1 MANAH
6 DNNVNEG
13 VEGEALTKDEFLQEP
28 NHDGNDRHDN
38 HNKHIP
44 HVHGRRGGVHLNRP
58 LVFEEESSEE
68 DTYARDVFRRDHDQE
83 GLAFGNQERKDYC
96 MKMDL
101 PSFNCLLQI
110 EEVLDWIIKVV
121 YEEES
126 SEEDTYAR
134 DVFGRDHDQGGLAFG
149 NQERK
154 DYCMKMDLPSFN
166 CHFQIE
172 EVLDWIIKVERCL
185 EYKEI
190 PKDKRF
196 VTTKEVSSGGS
207 QTKVMATGPTAC
219 QGASTNPYT
228 RAFRDKCYCY
238 GEPGHRSS
246 TCPKRTIVNLMELVF
261 EEEEFEKEE
270 GDVDLYLYDPNEIWD
285 KEEGELLGRSL
296 VIQKL
301 LLAPKSEENI
311 TSKSLV
317 TKLGLKTETHPDP
330 YKIGWIKKGTEVK
343 FDKEAKE
350 YKKIFALVL
359 ADEVLKISIE
369 VPAAMQ
375 PLIKA
380 FGEIFLEELLPG
392 LPLMWDIQHC
402 IDLVFGASL
411 PNLPHYQMSLKEWQ
425 ILNQDE
431 WKIAF
436 KTTEG
441 LYEWM
446 VMPFGLSNAPSTFM
460 RLMNQLVLRGSMLM
474 KTRFELLENDL
485 TPVTIS
491 DVQSFHGLETFYQ
504 RGEAAKES
512 FALVKEKLSTTLVLA
527 LPNFEKLFQVECD
540 ALVVGIGVVLSQEG
554 RPKAFFS
561 EKLCEE

>member
-190 PKDKRF
+190 PKDKRVKLVAYKLKGRF
-196 VTTKEVSSGGS
+196 SSGGS

-425 ILNQDE
+425 ILNQVD
-431 WKIAF
+431 
-436 KTTEG
+436 G
-441 LYEWM
+441 L
-446 VMPFGLSNAPSTFM
+446 LS
-460 RLMNQLVLRGSMLM
+460 
-474 KTRFELLENDL
+474 K
-485 TPVTIS
+485 
-491 DVQSFHGLETFYQ
+491 
-504 RGEAAKES
+504 
-512 FALVKEKLSTTLVLA
+512 
-527 LPNFEKLFQVECD
+527 
-540 ALVVGIGVVLSQEG
+540 
-554 RPKAFFS
+554 
-561 EKLCEE
+561 